1 MNKGCLYVT
10 NSTPRYLGQKV
21 TSDSLEKKIRTRIIF
36 YFDMATNTTTTLNDF
51 EIICKLG
58 DGSFAEVFKVLRK

>member
-1 MNKGCLYVT
+1 
-10 NSTPRYLGQKV
+10 
-21 TSDSLEKKIRTRIIF
+21 
-36 YFDMATNTTTTLNDF
+36 MATNTTTTLNDF